1 MGAGIGHQMLPTT
14 IFIKRASH
22 IDTSPG
28 LWRSARIGHASLL
41 GLLLSSGSLLLLA
54 GWWWFGKEIGDSSSG
69 KAPLAVYGQTTS
81 SQAGIDPSTLRIKS
95 WHALD
100 GLSHE
105 LAQFETV
112 FWDPADT
119 RSLRDYLHTSPLLD
133 NGHVLEVG
141 TGTGLISLFCAEH
154 GAAHIVATDINPQAV
169 ANARYNADLFG
180 VTDKLD
186 VRLVPP
192 DRPAPFSMIPA
203 DEKFSLIISNPPWED
218 APVQE
223 VAAYALYDPGFA
235 LLDGLLQ
242 QAAQH
247 LQPGGSMLLAY
258 GAKTAIE
265 RIVTTAP
272 NFGWAVKIHD
282 DRDLRLLPEVFVP
295 GVLLE
300 LHR

>member
-1 MGAGIGHQMLPTT
+1 MGAGISHQMFSISSYIQRVSP
-14 IFIKRASH
+14 
-22 IDTSPG
+22 IDNSPG
-28 LWRSARIGHASLL
+28 LWRSARVAHSTLL
-41 GLLLSSGSLLLLA
+41 GLLLLSGLLSLA
-54 GWWWFGKEIGDSSSG
+54 VWWWLSREVGNRTSG
-69 KAPLAVYGQTTS
+69 KASLAGYGQTTNS
-81 SQAGIDPSTLRIKS
+81 KAGIDPSALRIKS

-119 RSLRDYLHTSPLLD
+119 RSLRDYLQTSPLLD
-133 NGHVLEVG
+133 DGLVLEIG
-141 TGTGLISLFCAEH
+141 TGTGLISLFCAER
-154 GAAHIVATDINPQAV
+154 GAAHVIATDINPQAV

-192 DRPAPFSMIPA
+192 DRPAPFSVIQA
-203 DEKFSLIISNPPWED
+203 DEMFRLIISNPPWED
-218 APVQE
+218 APVEE

-235 LLDGLLQ
+235 LLDGLLEH
-242 QAAQH
+242 AAQH
-247 LQPGGSMLLAY
+247 LQPGGRLLLAY

-265 RIVTTAP
+265 RIVSRAP
-272 NFGWAVKIHD
+272 NFGWLVKIHD

-300 LHR
+300 LYR

>member
-1 MGAGIGHQMLPTT
+1 MGAGIGHQMLPASSY
-14 IFIKRASH
+14 IKRVSP
-22 IDTSPG
+22 IDNSRG
-28 LWRSARIGHASLL
+28 LWRSARIGHTTLL
-41 GLLLSSGSLLLLA
+41 GLLLLSGLLLLLA
-54 GWWWFGKEIGDSSSG
+54 VWWWLGKEDGDSTSG
-69 KAPLAVYGQTTS
+69 KASPAVYGQTTT
-81 SQAGIDPSTLRIKS
+81 SQAGIDPSALRIKS
-95 WHALD
+95 WHTLD
-100 GLSHE
+100 GLSHD

-119 RSLRDYLHTSPLLD
+119 RSLRDYLQTSPLLD
-133 NGHVLEVG
+133 DGQVLEIG

-154 GAAHIVATDINPQAV
+154 GAAHVIATDINPQAV
-169 ANARYNADLFG
+169 ANARYNADIFG

-192 DRPAPFSMIPA
+192 DRPAPFSVIQA

-218 APVQE
+218 APVEE

-235 LLDGLLQ
+235 LLDGLLEH
-242 QAAQH
+242 AAQH
-247 LQPGGSMLLAY
+247 LQPGGRMLLAY

-265 RIVTTAP
+265 RIVTKAP
-272 NFGWAVKIHD
+272 NFGWVVKIHD